1 MVLGKIGINLRTRT
15 VYEYELNAKTMQQRK
30 IMNQMA
36 KIVVI
41 DRFAIEHND
50 KGLAT
55 MSVDIGRKV
64 TKP

>member
-1 MVLGKIGINLRTRT
+1 MD
-15 VYEYELNAKTMQQRK
+15 EYELNAKTMQQRK

-36 KIVVI
+36 KVVVI

-55 MSVDIGRKV
+55 MGVDIGRKV